1 MVAQIQTDHSMD
13 PKSITEEIWYS
24 RLGSYI
30 LRWRANKRSIYT
42 KLLKH
47 TLAWQIFFY
56 NYFIFIVIETQ
67 YLQISSQK
75 IREGENNFFW
85 PHPLPK
91 MSICVDV
98 LFAHVWFN
106 RDSYLTLLMPF
117 RKNFDLEKKDLV
129 AIYIAF
135 CYSLKHFK
143 KCVRQQCSLSVLHNC
158 ENIFFASI
166 HHRNWLKVLRFF
178 FLLLIFS
185 AMKILYKKK
194 ILQFMI

>member
-1 MVAQIQTDHSMD
+1 MVAQIQTDHSID

-42 KLLKH
+42 K
-47 TLAWQIFFY
+47 AYFGMANFFY
-56 NYFIFIVIETQ
+56 NYFIFIAIETQ

-75 IREGENNFFW
+75 IREGENNFFL

-91 MSICVDV
+91 MRAYVEV

-178 FLLLIFS
+178 SSPHIFGNEN
-185 AMKILYKKK
+185 I
-194 ILQFMI
+194 I

>member
-1 MVAQIQTDHSMD
+1 ML
-13 PKSITEEIWYS
+13 W
-24 RLGSYI
+24 LGKFI
-30 LRWRANKRSIYT
+30 
-42 KLLKH
+42 
-47 TLAWQIFFY
+47 FY
-56 NYFIFIVIETQ
+56 NYFIFITIETQ

-178 FLLLIFS
+178 FFFS
-185 AMKILYKKK
+185 YVRQWKYCIKRK
-194 ILQFMI
+194 ILQLLSDI

>member
-117 RKNFDLEKKDLV
+117 RKNFDLEIKLV
-129 AIYIAF
+129 DGGILQH
-135 CYSLKHFK
+135 CYSEHF
-143 KCVRQQCSLSVLHNC
+143 
-158 ENIFFASI
+158 F
-166 HHRNWLKVLRFF
+166 
-178 FLLLIFS
+178 
-185 AMKILYKKK
+185 
-194 ILQFMI
+194 